1 MNFFSPI
8 FFFSLF
14 KLLSHYT
21 VLARRSQQI
30 LLKRRNHRMVLYSP
44 AIITL
49 ITFQFYDLL
58 WQCRFDFGA
67 GTLGQRG
74 FMYHWGIAPTRGTC
88 PMPLRRLIR
97 LQRDSS
103 LISRLLVT
111 FLLRILMVT
120 FVQDSDWLRGLE
132 SCANHGLLGL
142 RRYLLGCGGDL
153 FVAEHGGDWG
163 VCLVDELGW
172 EGGWGVA
179 AQSWLADAC
188 VQLLFGYGR
197 SFCDFKIGKSL
208 ECGLVVWA
216 RDRGCVPWA
225 SLAGITVGCS
235 VPRCFIVRDRCRANR
250 LNCVVTLERIDIDWG
265 WLALI
270 HDLLLKSGIAIC
282 PTYILICAKHQS
294 RFADKFRIRKDRALN
309 LRQKSWFVQVCIEC
323 VSLGAF
329 RC

>member
-1 MNFFSPI
+1 MLIVDFQFSIFFSPI

-30 LLKRRNHRMVLYSP
+30 LLKSRNHCMVLYSP

-49 ITFQFYDLL
+49 ITFQLYDLL
-58 WQCRFDFGA
+58 WKCWFDFGA
-67 GTLGQRG
+67 GALGQRR
-74 FMYHWGIAPTRGTC
+74 FMHHWGIPPTRSTC

-111 FLLRILMVT
+111 FLLRILMLELAT

-132 SCANHGLLGL
+132 SCANHGLLRL
-142 RRYLLGCGGDL
+142 RRYLLDCCGDL
-153 FVAEHGGDWG
+153 FVAEHGGDGG

-172 EGGWGVA
+172 ESGRSVA

-188 VQLLFGYGR
+188 VELLFGDGR
-197 SFCDFKIGKSL
+197 PFCDLEIGESL

-225 SLAGITVGCS
+225 SLAGVTVGCS
-235 VPRCFIVRDRCRANR
+235 VPWCFIVRDRCRANR

-294 RFADKFRIRKDRALN
+294 RFADKFRIRKYRALN
-309 LRQKSWFVQVCIEC
+309 LRQKSRLV
-323 VSLGAF
+323 
-329 RC
+329 